1 MKTAVAIA
9 VAGALGALARY
20 GVGGWISRRNNS
32 AFPWE
37 TFVINISGS
46 FLLGLIFTAATERWS
61 VAPWLRSG
69 LTIGFLGAYTTFST
83 FMFETYRLSEDRA
96 HLLAALNIAGSC
108 AAGLVAVYLGVVA
121 GRAL

>member
-1 MKTAVAIA
+1 MRTAVAIA

-37 TFVINISGS
+37 TFVVNITGA
-46 FLLGLIFTAATERWS
+46 FLLGFIFTAATERWS
-61 VAPWLRSG
+61 VAPWIRSG
-69 LTIGFLGAYTTFST
+69 MTIGFLGAYTTFST
-83 FMFETYRLSEDRA
+83 LMFETYRLSEDRA
-96 HLLAALNIAGSC
+96 HMLAALNVLGSC
-108 AAGLVAVYLGVVA
+108 AAGMVAVYLGVVL